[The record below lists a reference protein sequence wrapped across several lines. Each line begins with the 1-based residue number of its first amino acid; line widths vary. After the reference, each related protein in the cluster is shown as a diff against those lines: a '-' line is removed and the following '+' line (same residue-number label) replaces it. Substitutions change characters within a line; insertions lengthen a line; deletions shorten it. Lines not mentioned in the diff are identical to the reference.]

1 MTAHASFFESFLW
14 QGVTYQ
20 SSYCTCISCK
30 YIIQIRKGFVN
41 LQKPGHWPSSISACF
56 FTAPKNIWA
65 KTDPF
70 QSIETHSI
78 LAGITA
84 QTIWDRM
91 LPPGVQIQLEQL
103 LSCERIQVRAWLGYL
118 VSLHDLGKV
127 EENFQYQWPEMKQRM
142 DEAGLKPAFFTGK
155 VQHEKTTA
163 ASLRNHIWPNTTEAK
178 RLLRFYA
185 GILEAH
191 HQGKVGN
198 VGV

>member
-1 MTAHASFFESFLW
+1 MEITLKS
-14 QGVTYQ
+14 
-20 SSYCTCISCK
+20 
-30 YIIQIRKGFVN
+30 
-41 LQKPGHWPSSISACF
+41 
-56 FTAPKNIWA
+56 IWA

-70 QSIETHSI
+70 QSIVTHSI

-142 DEAGLKPAFFTGK
+142 DEAGLKPAFLREKSGTKKQQQCLSGIVSGQIQKKHSVCFGFTR
-155 VQHEKTTA
+155 E
-163 ASLRNHIWPNTTEAK
+163 
-178 RLLRFYA
+178 F
-185 GILEAH
+185 
-191 HQGKVGN
+191 
-198 VGV
+198 

>member
-1 MTAHASFFESFLW
+1 
-14 QGVTYQ
+14 
-20 SSYCTCISCK
+20 
-30 YIIQIRKGFVN
+30 
-41 LQKPGHWPSSISACF
+41 
-56 FTAPKNIWA
+56 
-65 KTDPF
+65 
-70 QSIETHSI
+70 
-78 LAGITA
+78 
-84 QTIWDRM
+84 M

-155 VQHEKTTA
+155 VRHEKTTA
-163 ASLRNHIWPNTTEAK
+163 VSLGNRIWPNTKEAQ

-191 HQGKVGN
+191 HQGKVGD

>member
-1 MTAHASFFESFLW
+1 MRRLEYSMEITL
-14 QGVTYQ
+14 
-20 SSYCTCISCK
+20 
-30 YIIQIRKGFVN
+30 
-41 LQKPGHWPSSISACF
+41 
-56 FTAPKNIWA
+56 KNIWA
-65 KTDPF
+65 KTAPF

-142 DEAGLKPAFFTGK
+142 DEAGLKPAFLR
-155 VQHEKTTA
+155 EKSGTKKQQQCL
-163 ASLRNHIWPNTTEAK
+163 S
-178 RLLRFYA
+178 
-185 GILEAH
+185 GIVSGQIQKKQSVCFGFMREF
-191 HQGKVGN
+191 
-198 VGV
+198 

>member
-41 LQKPGHWPSSISACF
+41 LQKPGHWTSSISACF

-103 LSCERIQVRAWLGYL
+103 LSCEQIQVRAGCGSRIPWSISGEAQRADRGPSSALRTGHVPGGDAL
-118 VSLHDLGKV
+118 LHD
-127 EENFQYQWPEMKQRM
+127 
-142 DEAGLKPAFFTGK
+142 
-155 VQHEKTTA
+155 
-163 ASLRNHIWPNTTEAK
+163 S
-178 RLLRFYA
+178 
-185 GILEAH
+185 
-191 HQGKVGN
+191 
-198 VGV
+198 